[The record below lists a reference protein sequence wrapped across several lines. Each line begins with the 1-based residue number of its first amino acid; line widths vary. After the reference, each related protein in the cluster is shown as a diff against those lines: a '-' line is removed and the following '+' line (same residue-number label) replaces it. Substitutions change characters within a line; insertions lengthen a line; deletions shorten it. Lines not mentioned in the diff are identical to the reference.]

1 MSPRIPELQNT
12 SYLAIREWFKAVTDY
27 MGGEGWHADDDP
39 SNLIDPRSR
48 DLFFTDEESEIIQ
61 RAMKQIRTAAQ
72 EWNDP
77 DMLYDLACGGP
88 FKVEREYPGF
98 HLDVSIIAARLGHIT
113 IPGREH
119 PNVLVEEI
127 GQYALLEFPD
137 RNCPVSEQEH
147 FILRAVEKSSASGW
161 PLDPDAIVV
170 LGDQVLEFTCIDDL
184 EEKLVELAEGLRTVR
199 GF

>member
-1 MSPRIPELQNT
+1 MTSRIPELADT
-12 SYLAIREWFKAVTDY
+12 SYFTSRKWFETLIDTI
-27 MGGEGWHADDDP
+27 GGEGWHADDDP
-39 SNLIDPRSR
+39 TDIVNTKTGKR
-48 DLFFTDEESEIIQ
+48 LFTVEEGKIVA
-61 RAMKQIRTAAQ
+61 RAMQAIRLAAK
-72 EWNDP
+72 EWAAP
-77 DMLYDLACGGP
+77 DLLYDLAYGGP

-98 HLDVSIIAARLGHIT
+98 HLDVSIIAGRLGHIT

-170 LGDQVLEFTCIDDL
+170 LEDQVLEFTCIDDL